1 MTITTLPPST
11 TFRTAPLME
20 APQGVD
26 RENNR
31 ILGAAILQLGPLNDG
46 DARPWVNDEL
56 TAQQVVDYGNANNIG
71 TKARFTHPSMS
82 SDGLGK
88 YLGRWSNF
96 RLDGD
101 TVRADLQVAESAFR
115 SPQGDLGSYVLDL
128 AEEDPDSFGNSI
140 SFKPDW
146 DAMDDTETDD
156 GLQMVRLSGLKA
168 VDVVDEPAATSGLFS
183 REGDARDLP
192 AMAVRLLDEH
202 FAGAPAD
209 VISGRVNGL
218 LKRYFRSRGLTMT
231 TENEPVTTDEK
242 PGTAPAEPVE
252 TDGSLSSDDNARQ
265 DLATRREEI
274 AALCRIAGC
283 PDQAGDFAAAGMSR
297 AEVQQYLR
305 DSGHLQKT
313 RPLVPDEQADSPEPP
328 DENEQFRKEYKEH
341 VSACRKY
348 GKTPVAED
356 QFIRSRRIDAGL
368 EPLVPA
374 GQN

>member
-31 ILGAAILQLGPLNDG
+31 ILGAAIIRRGNLNEGDTRLQF
-46 DARPWVNDEL
+46 VDETTEL
-56 TAQQVVDYGNANNIG
+56 QVYAMGNERAG
-71 TKARFTHPSMS
+71 GLKARFTHPSMS

-88 YLGRWSNF
+88 YLGRWTNF
-96 RLDGD
+96 RRDGE
-101 TVRADLQVAESAFR
+101 VIRADLQIADSAFTT
-115 SPQGDLGSYVLDL
+115 PKGDLGSYIMDL
-128 AEEDPDSFGNSI
+128 AEEDPDSFGVSI
-140 SFKPDW
+140 APVLDRE
-146 DAMDDTETDD
+146 AMKREEQED
-156 GLQMVRLSGLKA
+156 GRQPVRISKLIA
-168 VDVVDEPAATSGLFS
+168 ADVVDEPAATSGFFS
-183 REGDARDLP
+183 REDDVRDLP

-218 LKRYFRSRGLTMT
+218 LERYFRSRGLTMT
-231 TENEPVTTDEK
+231 TENEPVTTDET
-242 PGTAPAEPVE
+242 PDAAPAGPVA

-328 DENEQFRKEYKEH
+328 DENEQFRTEYKEH